1 MKKFEEERKA
11 FEAMNS
17 PDKEIEEEANEE
29 DVQKSAENDD
39 IQVIDQTEQIEPQP
53 EEVDKVEE

>member
-11 FEAMNS
+11 FKAMNS
-17 PDKEIEEEANEE
+17 PDKEIEEEANE
-29 DVQKSAENDD
+29 DDIQQSAENDD

-53 EEVDKVEE
+53 EVVDKVEE